1 MSVANTL
8 VSKTY
13 WNPGKTQAWQELGI
27 NLLIDKRQG
36 YFLHDVDGS
45 RLIDVHLNG
54 GSFNL
59 GYRNPELVE
68 TLTIATQRFDVGD
81 QQLPSLAASALAESL
96 SVATPG
102 DLQCTVYGTSSAEVR
117 RIAIKTA
124 RQSKSAGKIVS
135 ILGNSIESDIV
146 EQDFIA
152 VPYNDLKAMENEL
165 AKGDIAA
172 VIIETI
178 PQDND
183 FIMASE
189 GYLYAVKSLCERYNA
204 LYIADETQI
213 GLMHTG
219 QLWAITG
226 YGIQP
231 DILLIGNGLTGGM
244 YPIACAIISRK
255 YVSELQQNEYMQTSG
270 IELGCIVALKTLE
283 ICQRNEVRDLAHH
296 IGDFI
301 GTGLARMQ
309 SLYSDFFTAMHRHG
323 LLMGLEFKSND
334 SAKAVMKQLYHHGV
348 LANISSDTS
357 CILPIKPG
365 TLMTQMLAEELLI
378 RIEAAIFAAYQDPIT
393 PGNMTP
399 SHLPPRPKNLG

>member
-1 MSVANTL
+1 MNAVNTL
-8 VSKTY
+8 ASRTY
-13 WNPGKTQAWQELGI
+13 WNPGITQAGQELGI
-27 NLLIDKRQG
+27 NLLTDKRQG

-54 GSFNL
+54 GSLNL

-68 TLTIATQRFDVGD
+68 TLTLATQRFDMGD
-81 QQLPSLAASALAESL
+81 QQLPSLAASALAEAL
-96 SVATPG
+96 AVAAPG
-102 DLQCTVYGTSSAEVR
+102 DLQNTVYGTSSAEVR
-117 RIAIKTA
+117 RIAINTA
-124 RQSKSAGKIVS
+124 RQTKPAGKIVS
-135 ILGNSIESDIV
+135 ILGNAIESDMA

-152 VPYNDLKAMENEL
+152 VPYNDLKAMEDTL

-183 FIMASE
+183 FIMAGE
-189 GYLYAVKSLCERYNA
+189 GYLHTVKNLCERYNA

-219 QLWAITG
+219 QLWAISG

-255 YVSELQQNEYMQTSG
+255 YPSGLQQNESMYASG

-283 ICQRNEVRDLAHH
+283 ICQRREVRDLAHH
-296 IGDFI
+296 IGEFI
-301 GTGLARMQ
+301 GTELARMQ

-323 LLMGLEFKSND
+323 LVMGLEFKSND
-334 SAKAVMKQLYHHGV
+334 SAKAVMKQLYHHGI
-348 LANISSDTS
+348 LANISSYTS
-357 CILPIKPG
+357 SVLSIKPG
-365 TLMTQMLAEELLI
+365 ILMTQTLAEELLI
-378 RIEAAIFAAYQDPIT
+378 RIEAAIFAAHQDSIAS
-393 PGNMTP
+393 GNMTP
-399 SHLPPRPKNLG
+399 SNLHSKIKNVG